1 MNVVAIL
8 EGLSNVY
15 VDDLSRRLMDSGAFA
30 ATAKFPPE
38 FENIF
43 YMLVSMYLNR

>member
-8 EGLSNVY
+8 VGVSNVY
-15 VDDLSRRLMDSGAFA
+15 VENFSRRLIDYGAFA

-38 FENIF
+38 FENRF
-43 YMLVSMYLNR
+43 YMLMSM